1 MQHTHFQRPPSPVPL
16 HLPARKH
23 STSMQHFC
31 LTDAPGQYSLLQIGI
46 SVTPMPINS
55 FLLRLRQQTG
65 DFLPFT
71 LENEFSVLNTMQT
84 PAAKW
89 NPACSLTAILVLWAM
104 IIEVSGKGE
113 EEVLLHHSKN
123 CTLGLLYKVPRWQ
136 QSSFHTWLCY
146 CLGWPASKT
155 PLQTLLSPVNAA
167 SHLG

>member
-1 MQHTHFQRPPSPVPL
+1 MWNTHFQRPPSPVPL
-16 HLPARKH
+16 YLPARKH

-84 PAAKW
+84 PPAAKW
-89 NPACSLTAILVLWAM
+89 NPACSLTAILVLWAT

-113 EEVLLHHSKN
+113 EEIWDHGFCSIIWKAAPLACFIRYPVGNS
-123 CTLGLLYKVPRWQ
+123 LLYVA
-136 QSSFHTWLCY
+136 LLL
-146 CLGWPASKT
+146 LGVAS
-155 PLQTLLSPVNAA
+155 
-167 SHLG
+167 